1 MVDSLEDIFFSLN
14 PASVDRG
21 KGKGVDLR
29 KVAEALNRKN
39 TNKTKITLFCIANSK
54 STGFLM

>member
-1 MVDSLEDIFFSLN
+1 MEDIFFSLN